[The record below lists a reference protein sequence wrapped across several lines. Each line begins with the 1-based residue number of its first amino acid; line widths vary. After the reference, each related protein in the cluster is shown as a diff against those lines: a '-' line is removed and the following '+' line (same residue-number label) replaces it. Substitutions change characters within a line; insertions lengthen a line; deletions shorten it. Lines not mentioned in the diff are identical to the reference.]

1 MGKPKKKAAS
11 GVDWDRGDRMIRA
24 GQLSLREIGV
34 AIGCCESAVRK
45 RIKTRGLVRDLTP
58 QVRST
63 VRSLL
68 VRKGERTSALAKD
81 AEIIQEAAE
90 TGAEVVR
97 THRKDILA
105 LRRVE
110 QALLAELGD
119 AENPPKKVYVTQY
132 QGQII
137 EREFA
142 ITVTERATALNAL
155 AGASQK
161 RIQLERQAYNL
172 DEDGA
177 DDAELPKIIERTI
190 VHPGDADARK
200 SE

>member
-1 MGKPKKKAAS
+1 
-11 GVDWDRGDRMIRA
+11 
-24 GQLSLREIGV
+24 
-34 AIGCCESAVRK
+34 
-45 RIKTRGLVRDLTP
+45 
-58 QVRST
+58 VRST

-97 THRKDILA
+97 THRKDILV

-155 AGASQK
+155 AGAAQK

-172 DEDGA
+172 DDEGG
-177 DDAELPKIIERTI
+177 DDAELPKIIERVI
-190 VHPGDADARK
+190 VHPGEADARK
-200 SE
+200 PE

>member
-24 GQLSLREIGV
+24 GQLSLREIGA
-34 AIGCCESAVRK
+34 AIGCGESAVRK
-45 RIKTRGLVRDLTP
+45 RIKTRGLVRDLTG
-58 QVRST
+58 QVRAT

-68 VRKGERTSALAKD
+68 VRKERTSVLAKD

-172 DEDGA
+172 DETGA
-177 DDAELPKIIERTI
+177 DDAELPKIIERVI
-190 VHPGDADARK
+190 VHPGEADAGK

>member
-24 GQLSLREIGV
+24 GQLSLREIGF
-34 AIGCCESAVRK
+34 AIGCSETAVRK
-45 RIKTRGLVRDLTP
+45 RIKTRGLVRDLTG
-58 QVRST
+58 QVRAT

-68 VRKGERTSALAKD
+68 VRKERTATPSND
-81 AEIIQEAAE
+81 AEIIEEAAE

-97 THRKDILA
+97 THRKDILV

-172 DEDGA
+172 DETGA
-177 DDAELPKIIERTI
+177 DDAELPKIIERVI
-190 VHPGDADARK
+190 VHPGEADAGK
-200 SE
+200 PE

>member
-11 GVDWDRGDRMIRA
+11 GVDWDRGDRMIRS
-24 GQLSLREIGV
+24 GQLSLREIGF
-34 AIGCCESAVRK
+34 AIGCSETAVRK
-45 RIKTRGLVRDLTP
+45 RIKTRGLVRDLTG
-58 QVRST
+58 QVRAT

-68 VRKGERTSALAKD
+68 VRKVRTSSPAND
-81 AEIIQEAAE
+81 AEIIEEAAE

-97 THRKDILA
+97 THRKDILV

-119 AENPPKKVYVTQY
+119 PDNPPKKLYVTQY
-132 QGQII
+132 QGGVV
-137 EREFA
+137 EHEFP

-155 AGASQK
+155 AGAAQK

-172 DEDGA
+172 DETGA

-190 VHPGDADARK
+190 VHPGDADAGK

>member
-24 GQLSLREIGV
+24 GQLSLREIGC
-34 AIGCCESAVRK
+34 AIGCSEAAVRK
-45 RIKTRGLVRDLTP
+45 RIKTRGLVRDLTG
-58 QVRST
+58 QVRAT

-68 VRKGERTSALAKD
+68 VRKERTSSLAND
-81 AEIIQEAAE
+81 AEIIEEAAE

-97 THRKDILA
+97 THRKDILV

-155 AGASQK
+155 AGAAQK

-172 DEDGA
+172 DDEGG
-177 DDAELPKIIERTI
+177 DDAELPKIIERVI
-190 VHPGDADARK
+190 VHPGEADARK
-200 SE
+200 PE